1 MPVETPKQ
9 VEQFLLLQSKKEPE
23 LQAMCE
29 AFKLDTTGSKAE
41 LIDRLVSNQDPQF
54 QRNPARP
61 QAIPLRTRGPNGNPL
76 PHATEVLKHW
86 RKTIFHGKNNVRS
99 FTLINSRG
107 DNYQQKMRFAKCS
120 PVALKVILENNWYMA
135 HTSQRELLNMLDTHP
150 EKFDLNIVQ
159 KPDSQGNSWLMLHC
173 APKAA

>member
-9 VEQFLLLQSKKEPE
+9 VEQFLLLQKKSEPE

-41 LIDRLVSNQDPQF
+41 LLDRLINLQEPQY

-61 QAIPLRTRGPNGNPL
+61 QAIPLRTRGPNGQPL
-76 PHATEVLKHW
+76 PHATEVLKQW
-86 RKTIFHGKNNVRS
+86 RKTIFNGKNNLRPFS
-99 FTLINSRG
+99 LINSRG
-107 DNYQQKMRFAKCS
+107 ETYQQKMRYAKCTEQ
-120 PVALKVILENNWYMA
+120 ALKVILENHWYMA
-135 HTSQRELLNMLDTHP
+135 HTSQRELVNLLRSHP
-150 EKFDLNIVQ
+150 ENFNLNIVQ

-173 APKAA
+173 EPKAA